1 VPTTNEDFK
10 ALAARRIREAEIL
23 YAGYEFAGAYYL
35 AGYAIECALKAC
47 IAKQTRAGD
56 FPPPADEVRRGYYTH
71 DLTALLKSAGLLKV
85 KNEKCAADKDF
96 EASWGI
102 VAQWSETARYERVR
116 GAREAESIIVA
127 ITNPTSGVLT
137 WIRGFW

>member
-85 KNEKCAADKDF
+85 KNEKCAADKEF
-96 EASWGI
+96 NLYWG
-102 VAQWSETARYERVR
+102 VVEKWNEGARYEVLRT
-116 GAREAESIIVA
+116 GPDAHNIIVA
-127 ITNPTSGVLT
+127 VGDSTSGVLT
-137 WIRGFW
+137 WIRGYW

>member
-1 VPTTNEDFK
+1 VPTTAEDFK
-10 ALAARRIREAEIL
+10 ALADRRIREAEIL

-56 FPPPADEVRRGYYTH
+56 FPPPVDEVRNGYYTH
-71 DLTALLKSAGLLKV
+71 DLKALLKTAGLLKA
-85 KNEKCAADKDF
+85 KNERCDTDPDF

-102 VAQWSETARYERVR
+102 VAKWNERARYERVR
-116 GAREAESIIVA
+116 SALEAESIIVA
-127 ITNPTSGVLT
+127 ITNPTSGVLP